1 MTRFLLGALLGM
13 LAALSLFAAGYA
25 SAASRPPEVQVVT
38 RAPTDTEM
46 LAAWFGPHD
55 KSQLLVRA
63 CGARKPRPAL

>member
-13 LAALSLFAAGYA
+13 LAAISLFAAGYA

-46 LAAWFGPHD
+46 LAA
-55 KSQLLVRA
+55 
-63 CGARKPRPAL
+63 